1 MASILSFL
9 PLIGDLIDRI
19 IPNKNEAAKAKAQ
32 LDLLEQSG
40 ELQLMLEQIK
50 VNRQEARHR
59 SVFVAGW
66 RPFIGWICGLSL
78 LIGGIVKLILPALI
92 VLVPAL
98 YGDSPERL
106 QSILD
111 GLESIDVEFFYPI
124 LGGLLGLG
132 AMRSF
137 DKYKGTS

>member
-32 LDLLEQSG
+32 LELLEQSG

-92 VLVPAL
+92 VLVPSL
-98 YGDSPERL
+98 YGESPERL
-106 QSILD
+106 QNILD
-111 GLESIDVEFFYPI
+111 GLEGIDVEFFYPI

-137 DKYKGTS
+137 EKYKRVD